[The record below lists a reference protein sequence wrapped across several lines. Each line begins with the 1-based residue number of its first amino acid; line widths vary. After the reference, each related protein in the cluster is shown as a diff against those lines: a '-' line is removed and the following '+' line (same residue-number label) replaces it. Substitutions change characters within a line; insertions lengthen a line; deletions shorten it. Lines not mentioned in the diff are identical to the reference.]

1 MKAIELV
8 TCIGGGY
15 YAGCNF
21 QIMLLGFACQ
31 VITASLLT
39 LCSTFNLKN
48 NCHSLTDVQLLMYI
62 GW

>member
-21 QIMLLGFACQ
+21 QIMLLEFACQ
-31 VITASLLT
+31 VITARVFSHYVQH
-39 LCSTFNLKN
+39 SNLKN
-48 NCHSLTDVQLLMYI
+48 SLTDVQLLMYI

>member
-21 QIMLLGFACQ
+21 QIMLLEYACQ
-31 VITASLLT
+31 VITAHESSHILLNIQ
-39 LCSTFNLKN
+39 FEK
-48 NCHSLTDVQLLMYI
+48 
-62 GW
+62 